1 MKKKFS
7 SIAICLLT
15 IVIMLLLFIRPLS
28 WQTDKSNVN
37 VKDTTIYN
45 VEYRDTTI
53 YNIQKKDS
61 VITDY
66 TLVPANDTVI
76 INDTVYIVLPLS
88 AYHFGDSLV
97 DIYVTGYNVTL
108 DSFLLHRREM
118 IVTTQKEVVIQ
129 PKRLTTNV
137 GVSLFKCDGWN
148 LMFDGNANFR
158 INDKWSIDANIGI
171 VATGDK
177 LLPFAKGGFKYHLGS
192 P

>member
-1 MKKKFS
+1 MKKDYS
-7 SIAICLLT
+7 IIAICLLM
-15 IVIMLLLFIRPLS
+15 IVIILMTFIRPLS
-28 WQTDKSNVN
+28 WRTNKSEIT

-45 VEYRDTTI
+45 VKYRDTTI
-53 YNIQKKDS
+53 YDIHKKDS
-61 VITDY
+61 VITDF
-66 TLVPANDTVI
+66 TLVPAHDTVT

-137 GVSLFKCDGWN
+137 GFSLLKCDGWN
-148 LMFDGNANFR
+148 LMFNGNANFR